1 MSIFLQAVDIP
12 ERCYLGEVLLWVA
25 FQRLPIAFYDY
36 QGREFRDTREA
47 GGLLIEVPDWVISE
61 EETKRANIPPDPTYL
76 ALTQDRSTLLPDF
89 YDDLLKRYDPEPD
102 QTARLAKERAEAE
115 IYQADCAAWR
125 RCYEQAIEY
134 PASRIFVALKGGHL
148 GATGRLIPGRNL
160 DEASE
165 YLERED
171 KDVFDIPVV
180 EIPASFWSL
189 SGMDFKSSASGNG
202 FAYYCHVA
210 CRTADVL
217 SLFPG
222 EREPV
227 TGVIRVGDCF
237 VLDETAREPPKQSS
251 RGRPAY
257 PWEPFHLE
265 VAALLQRGELPSKKE
280 AAIQHFQT
288 WFQKKL
294 GVEPSRAAIGE
305 RLKPYY
311 DKFGRQGGQK
321 S

>member
-1 MSIFLQAVDIP
+1 MSIFLQAVGVP

-25 FQRLPIAFYDY
+25 FQRLPTALYDY
-36 QGREFRDTREA
+36 EGKEIRETTEA
-47 GGLLIEVPDWVISE
+47 GGMLVEIPDWVISE
-61 EETKRANIPPDPTYL
+61 DETKRAGIPTDPTFL
-76 ALTQDRSTLLPDF
+76 ALTQEESTLLPDF
-89 YDDLLKRYDPEPD
+89 YDDMLERYGPESYER
-102 QTARLAKERAEAE
+102 ANFAKERVAAQ
-115 IYQADCAAWR
+115 IFQDKCAAWQR
-125 RCYEQAIEY
+125 RYEQAVEY

-160 DEASE
+160 DEARG

-171 KDVFDIPVV
+171 KDVFDFPVV
-180 EIPASFWSL
+180 EIPALFWSL

-202 FAYYCHVA
+202 VAYYCHVA

-222 EREPV
+222 DREPV
-227 TGVIRVGDCF
+227 TGIVRVGDCF
-237 VLDETAREPPKQSS
+237 VLDETAPKPPRQSS
-251 RGRPAY
+251 RGRPPY

-288 WFQKKL
+288 WFQTML
-294 GVEPSRAAIGE
+294 GIEPSRAAIGE

-311 DKFGRQGGQK
+311 DKFGGESRQK